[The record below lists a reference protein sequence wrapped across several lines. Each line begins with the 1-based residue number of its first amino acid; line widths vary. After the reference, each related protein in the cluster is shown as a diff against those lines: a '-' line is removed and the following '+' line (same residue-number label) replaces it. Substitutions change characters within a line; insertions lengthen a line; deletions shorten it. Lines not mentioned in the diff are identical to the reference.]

1 MLEAG
6 GDQERNIIQE
16 VTGRKRRQAM
26 ISIIRIIICYRM
38 SFDFPL
44 GQGAAVLGLLRCTRY
59 GTMVEY
65 FEYLRVVGIR
75 YFLPV
80 IFFLA
85 AFFYSYNL
93 CKIIMS

>member
-1 MLEAG
+1 VLIFLWVRDPPYWGCRDA
-6 GDQERNIIQE
+6 
-16 VTGRKRRQAM
+16 
-26 ISIIRIIICYRM
+26 
-38 SFDFPL
+38 L
-44 GQGAAVLGLLRCTRY
+44 GTYLHSMVWY

>member
-59 GTMVEY
+59 LPTLHGMVRY
-65 FEYLRVVGIR
+65 DGGI
-75 YFLPV
+75 L
-80 IFFLA
+80 
-85 AFFYSYNL
+85 
-93 CKIIMS
+93 